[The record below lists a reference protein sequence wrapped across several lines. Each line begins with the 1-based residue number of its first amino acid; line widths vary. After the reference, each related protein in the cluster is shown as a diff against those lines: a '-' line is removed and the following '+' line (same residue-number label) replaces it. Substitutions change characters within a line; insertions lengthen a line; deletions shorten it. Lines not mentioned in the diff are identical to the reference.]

1 MKAICVTPERTLEVR
16 DIPRPAEAAPGHLLV
31 EMDASAINHG
41 DKTFL
46 RQPGAAGAGLLPV
59 GQGVWGASGAGT
71 VRAIGAGVPADYLGR
86 QVAIYRSL
94 TRSAETIGLWSE
106 HAQVPWTSSLILPQ
120 TVRARDYCGSL
131 VNVMTAHAFLE
142 EIVAA
147 GHRGVIV
154 TAGNS
159 ATGRALGAL
168 ARARKLPAILLVRHA
183 EAAEALRR
191 EGEPHVIAAGEGL
204 VDTLAPLAETLG
216 ATAVFDG
223 VGGALASA
231 LVPALPMRSTLY
243 AYGFLDRAAPFSIPT
258 SLLMMK
264 DLTLRRFSNFESAT
278 VREPQRLAAALR
290 ALEGVIGDP
299 VFRTRLGEAFA
310 YEHVEQAMALEA
322 PEGRKAILLARA

>member
-16 DIPRPAEAAPGHLLV
+16 DIPSPAEAAPGHLLV
-31 EMDASAINHG
+31 DMEASAINHG

-46 RQPGAAGAGLLPV
+46 RLPNAAGAGLPAV

-106 HAQVPWTSSLILPQ
+106 QAQVPWTSCLILPQ

-191 EGEPHVIAAGEGL
+191 EGEPHVVAAGEGL

-231 LVPALPMRSTLY
+231 LVPALPMHSTLY

-290 ALEGVIGDP
+290 ALEAVIGDP

-322 PEGRKAILLARA
+322 GRKAVLLARA

>member
-16 DIPRPAEAAPGHLLV
+16 DIPSPAEAAPGHLLV
-31 EMDASAINHG
+31 DMEASAINHG

-46 RQPGAAGAGLLPV
+46 RLPNAAGAGLPAV

-106 HAQVPWTSSLILPQ
+106 QAQVPWTSCLILPQ

-191 EGEPHVIAAGEGL
+191 EGEPHVVAAGRAWS
-204 VDTLAPLAETLG
+204 TRSRRWPRRSAPRPCST
-216 ATAVFDG
+216 
-223 VGGALASA
+223 ASA
-231 LVPALPMRSTLY
+231 ARWRARSCRPCRCIRRSTPT
-243 AYGFLDRAAPFSIPT
+243 ASSIA
-258 SLLMMK
+258 
-264 DLTLRRFSNFESAT
+264 RRRSRS
-278 VREPQRLAAALR
+278 RPRC
-290 ALEGVIGDP
+290 
-299 VFRTRLGEAFA
+299 
-310 YEHVEQAMALEA
+310 
-322 PEGRKAILLARA
+322 

>member
-16 DIPRPAEAAPGHLLV
+16 DIPSPAEAAPGHLLV
-31 EMDASAINHG
+31 DMEASAINHG

-46 RQPGAAGAGLLPV
+46 RLPNAAGAGLPAV

-106 HAQVPWTSSLILPQ
+106 QAQVPWTSCLILPQ

-191 EGEPHVIAAGEGL
+191 EGEPHGVAAGEGL

-231 LVPALPMRSTLY
+231 LVPALPMHSTLY

-290 ALEGVIGDP
+290 ALEAVIGDP

-322 PEGRKAILLARA
+322 GRKAVLLARA